1 MLKHLSECQHIQ
13 CHCTVLLGI
22 RVNFMEKKNEA
33 YELEKADD
41 DEHGEGGE
49 ENEVFWVTG

>member
-1 MLKHLSECQHIQ
+1 
-13 CHCTVLLGI
+13 
-22 RVNFMEKKNEA
+22 MEKKNEA

-49 ENEVFWVTG
+49 ENEVFWVTGWPLAL

>member
-1 MLKHLSECQHIQ
+1 MPTHPVPLYCWESGLTSW
-13 CHCTVLLGI
+13 
-22 RVNFMEKKNEA
+22 KKNEA
-33 YELEKADD
+33 YDLEKVDD